1 MDLQNER
8 YYFSRKKTYVAAYR
22 SGQKERQ
29 YSRKSSSQ
37 SKTAPPPDIFL
48 GFLKYFS
55 SENYCCAYSL
65 LLFCAAIWCFLRLLV
80 FLACRCCLTTYD
92 IEENPLS
99 LDFCGYDFTSN
110 DCYIMKLFAR
120 QQQVYN
126 VFSSSPSHYN
136 SFPCFLAAGCCWLH
150 AEPLGEI
157 DLEVESSLLSYIS
170 SRNFP
175 EEVSNL
181 SFYSPIGRKVGLFE
195 IAKNEKAP

>member
-1 MDLQNER
+1 MLQ
-8 YYFSRKKTYVAAYR
+8 FC
-22 SGQKERQ
+22 Q
-29 YSRKSSSQ
+29 
-37 SKTAPPPDIFL
+37 
-48 GFLKYFS
+48 
-55 SENYCCAYSL
+55 NYCCAYSL
-65 LLFCAAIWCFLRLLV
+65 FLFCAAIWCFLRLLV

-110 DCYIMKLFAR
+110 DCYTMKLFAR
-120 QQQVYN
+120 QQQSVQ
-126 VFSSSPSHYN
+126 
-136 SFPCFLAAGCCWLH
+136 CFLFLLLSHSHAFSPTLVVAGWLH

-181 SFYSPIGRKVGLFE
+181 SFDSLNGRKVGLFE
-195 IAKNEKAP
+195 VAKNAKAS

>member
-99 LDFCGYDFTSN
+99 LDLLCGYDFTSN

-120 QQQVYN
+120 QQQSVQ
-126 VFSSSPSHYN
+126 
-136 SFPCFLAAGCCWLH
+136 CFLFLLLSHSHAFSPTLVVAGCM
-150 AEPLGEI
+150 
-157 DLEVESSLLSYIS
+157 LS
-170 SRNFP
+170 RW
-175 EEVSNL
+175 
-181 SFYSPIGRKVGLFE
+181 GRS
-195 IAKNEKAP
+195 IWRWKAPYFPTFPLATFLKRSPTFLLTVSMAGKLVFLK